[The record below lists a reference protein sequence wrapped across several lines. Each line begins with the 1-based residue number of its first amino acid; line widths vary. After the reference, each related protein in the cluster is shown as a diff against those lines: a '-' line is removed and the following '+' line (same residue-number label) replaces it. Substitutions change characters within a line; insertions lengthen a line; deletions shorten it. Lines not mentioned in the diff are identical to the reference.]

1 MSRRTGMALAWVLMA
16 GLLVTV
22 GCESSSSSDGGGGE
36 IVAKSVK
43 EDLRVGIEESVLNI
57 AERGAGTLRAEV
69 SWADSRRIRAYF
81 TVSGPG
87 NILIDRTQS
96 DSPLTIE
103 TAVEAIPMALMWWM
117 WTTPSSSS
125 RPTDRLVC
133 VAGIGYKP
141 VSVRAQLFCT
151 DAARG
156 LPDGDLA
163 SPGCRGI
170 DGVDHLLDD
179 QSLFCR

>member
-1 MSRRTGMALAWVLMA
+1 MNRRTAMALAWVLMA

-103 TAVEAIPMALMWWM
+103 TAVEAGNAHILY
-117 WTTPSSSS
+117 
-125 RPTDRLVC
+125 
-133 VAGIGYKP
+133 IGN
-141 VSVRAQLFCT
+141 
-151 DAARG
+151 
-156 LPDGDLA
+156 PDGPDV
-163 SPGCRGI
+163 
-170 DGVDHLLDD
+170 VDVDYTV
-179 QSLFCR
+179 FFEPAN